1 MRMNN
6 FKREAQKNL
15 AQTMI
20 QNLKKRNMEGYYAPT
35 KEEAVKLIMEK
46 FLNANQ
52 TVSYGGSMTLTESGL
67 MDAIKQSNCILLD
80 RATAV
85 TSQEVKEM
93 NAKMINSDCFLMSTN
108 AITVDGELVNID
120 GRGNRLSY
128 LLYGPEQVIVL
139 AGMNKVVSSVE
150 DGVRRVRDIAS
161 PPNTVRLNKNT
172 PCAKTGRCGDC
183 FSEDCICSQIVITR
197 RSGVKNRIKVVL
209 VSEELGY

>member
-1 MRMNN
+1 MNN
-6 FKREAQKNL
+6 FKLEAQKNL

-20 QNLKKRNMEGYYAPT
+20 QNLAKRNMEGYYAET
-35 KEEAVKLIMEK
+35 KEEAVKLIMDK
-46 FLNANQ
+46 FLTEGK
-52 TVSYGGSMTLTESGL
+52 TVCYGGSMTLTESGL
-67 MDAIKQSNCILLD
+67 MDAIKAGPCTLYD

-85 TSQEVKEM
+85 TPEEVKDM
-93 NAKMINSDCFLMSTN
+93 NAKMINSDYFLMSTN

-128 LLYGPEQVIVL
+128 LLYGPENVIIL
-139 AGMNKVVSSVE
+139 TGMNKVVSSVE

-183 FSEDCICSQIVITR
+183 FSEDCICSQIVVTR

>member
-1 MRMNN
+1 MNN
-6 FKREAQKNL
+6 FKLEAQKNL

-20 QNLKKRNMEGYYAPT
+20 QNLAKRNMEGYYAET
-35 KEEAVKLIMEK
+35 KEEAVKLIMDK
-46 FLNANQ
+46 FLTEGK
-52 TVSYGGSMTLTESGL
+52 TVCYGGSMTLTESGL
-67 MDAIKQSNCILLD
+67 MDAIKEGSCTLYD

-85 TSQEVKEM
+85 TTEEVKEM
-93 NAKMINSDCFLMSTN
+93 NAKMINSDYFLMSTN

-128 LLYGPEQVIVL
+128 LLYGPENVIIL

-161 PPNTVRLNKNT
+161 PPNTVRLKKNT

-197 RSGVKNRIKVVL
+197 RSGVKNRIKVIL